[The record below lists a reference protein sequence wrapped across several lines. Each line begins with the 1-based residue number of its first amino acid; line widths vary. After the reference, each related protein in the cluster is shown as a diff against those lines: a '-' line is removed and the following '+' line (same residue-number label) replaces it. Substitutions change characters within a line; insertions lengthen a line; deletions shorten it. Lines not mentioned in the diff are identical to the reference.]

1 MRLAAIV
8 FAVSM
13 AVVGSACATVYEV
26 REIRRPEDHGS
37 QDIPAGHLPPPGSC
51 RVWYDDR
58 PAGQQPPPTS
68 CREAER
74 TAAREHGARVI
85 YSEPK

>member
-1 MRLAAIV
+1 MR
-8 FAVSM
+8 FARLVLTVSI
-13 AVVGSACATVYEV
+13 ALLGPGCARVYE
-26 REIRRPEDHGS
+26 IHLPEHQES

-74 TAAREHGARVI
+74 TAARERGARVI
-85 YSEPK
+85 YSHSR